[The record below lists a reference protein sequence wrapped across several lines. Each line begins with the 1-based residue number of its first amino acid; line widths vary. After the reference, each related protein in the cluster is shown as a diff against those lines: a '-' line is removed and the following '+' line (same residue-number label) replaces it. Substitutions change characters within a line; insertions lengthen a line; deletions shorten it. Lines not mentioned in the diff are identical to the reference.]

1 MSDRS
6 CDRSSEEVKKCYCG
20 HPIYVK
26 KSSTMDDP
34 GKRFKSCK
42 LYNPTSK
49 MRGCNYFRWYYTTLT
64 EWQRHIINKMN
75 LENKMLTSE
84 TEVMKEE
91 LKSLKEDKSLLR
103 MEVDKLKK
111 KLKSVKEETTK
122 SKIDHNSNGNTPV
135 RGNETE

>member
-6 CDRSSEEVKKCYCG
+6 CDHNSEEVKKCYCG
-20 HPIYVK
+20 HPISVK

-34 GKRFKSCK
+34 GRRFESCK
-42 LYNPTSK
+42 LYNSTTK
-49 MRGCNYFRWYYTTLT
+49 IRGYNYFRWYDTTQT
-64 EWQRHIINKMN
+64 EWQRHIINKIN
-75 LENKMLTSE
+75 LENKMLTSKM
-84 TEVMKEE
+84 EVMKEE

-122 SKIDHNSNGNTPV
+122 SKIDHNSNGNTQV
-135 RGNETE
+135 RGKETE